1 MVVLTGGA
9 VVPDGA
15 HAAGPV
21 PRRVDYSLSRWLVL
35 RLLGVVYLIA
45 FVSLGVQVIGLI
57 GHEGLFPVGALLGRA
72 RAALGAEAFYFY
84 PTLLWLGHGDAMLR
98 FLCWG
103 GAALSVL
110 LIADVAPVPV
120 LALLWLFYLSLT
132 VAGQQFLSFQW
143 DALLLEAGLVAIFY
157 APLRIWPRFAT
168 DRAPSPVIRWLLWLL
183 LFKVIFLS
191 GITKLLSADPTWRN
205 LTALTY
211 HYETQ
216 PLPTWIGW
224 YASHLPVGLQK
235 ISVLG
240 VYVSELLV
248 PIAIVL
254 PLRNP
259 WPRRIGCLAIFA
271 FQLLIAATGN
281 YGFFNL
287 LTATLA
293 IALLDDDALRWLV
306 PWTAAGA
313 ADGAEGHGGRVAEGR
328 QKRAVNAGVGIA
340 IGALSLVA
348 FVHEMVATVPGA
360 NNWVVSFT
368 TQVMDL
374 VGPFRSVNGYGL
386 FRVMTTERGEI
397 AVEAS
402 ADDSTW
408 TPMDFRWKPGPVGR
422 RPGFVEPHMPRLDW
436 QMWFA
441 ALNPRSSSDLL
452 GALVHRLLEGSP
464 AVRGLMAPGAFST
477 APPKYVRLV
486 YYKYEFT
493 TFAER
498 RATGDWW
505 KRTRLG
511 ELTRAFSLEDF
522 AAAGTR
528 EP

>member
-1 MVVLTGGA
+1 VVVLTNGA
-9 VVPDGA
+9 AVSAVD
-15 HAAGPV
+15 AAGLS
-21 PRRVDYSLSRWLVL
+21 PRRVEYSLSRWLFL

-45 FVSLGVQVIGLI
+45 FVSLGVQVIGLV
-57 GHEGLFPVGALLGRA
+57 GHEGLLPIGALLGRA

-84 PTLLWLGHGDAMLR
+84 PTLLWLAHGDAMLR

-110 LIADVAPVPV
+110 LIADVAPVPILV
-120 LALLWLFYLSLT
+120 LLWLFYLSLT

-143 DALLLEAGLVAIFY
+143 DALLLEAGFLAIFY
-157 APLRIWPRFAT
+157 APLRVWPRFAS

-191 GITKLLSADPTWRN
+191 GITKLLSGDPTWRN

-224 YASHLPVGLQK
+224 YAYHMPVWFQK
-235 ISVLG
+235 LSVIG

-254 PLRNP
+254 PLRNL
-259 WPRRIGCLAIFA
+259 WPRRIGCAAIIA

-287 LTATLA
+287 LTIVLA
-293 IALLDDDALRWLV
+293 VVLLDDDAIRWLM
-306 PWTAAGA
+306 PQRAAG
-313 ADGAEGHGGRVAEGR
+313 GQSGRVAGDREREGR
-328 QKRAVNAGVGIA
+328 RKRAVNAGVGIA
-340 IGALSLVA
+340 IGVLSFVA

-360 NNWVVSFT
+360 NNWVLAFT
-368 TQVMDL
+368 NQVMEL

-408 TPMDFRWKPGPVGR
+408 TPVDFRWKPGPLGR
-422 RPGFVEPHMPRLDW
+422 RPAFVEPHMPRLDW

-464 AVRGLMAPGAFST
+464 TVRRLMAPGPFST
-477 APPKYVRLV
+477 APPKYVRLI

-493 TFAER
+493 SFAER
-498 RATGDWW
+498 KASGNWW
-505 KRTRLG
+505 KRERVG
-511 ELTRAFSLEDF
+511 ELTRAFSLRDF
-522 AAAGTR
+522 TGSR
-528 EP
+528 GR